1 MRFGQGTQ
9 YEPGILEIE
18 PDIFKH
24 YVQFL
29 GGGAGGF
36 FDRAVFRT
44 TASLMD
50 PSYDLEVKDIPFLRK
65 IRGEFSDRV
74 GSERF
79 YDRRDILLIKEA
91 SAEDEEIT
99 FAERSAYR
107 KENMPFLKMLPALRQ
122 AENALTQLRKQRKIL
137 HARKR
142 KASEQWLI
150 QIALSEER
158 LDEKEA
164 AVIARFNR
172 AYDKALG
179 KDE

>member
-24 YVQFL
+24 YAQFL

-36 FDRAVFRT
+36 FDRVVFRT
-44 TASLMD
+44 GASLMD

-79 YDRRDILLIKEA
+79 YDRRDILLRKEA

-99 FAERSAYR
+99 FAEQKREYAVFEDASRIA
-107 KENMPFLKMLPALRQ
+107 PS
-122 AENALTQLRKQRKIL
+122 
-137 HARKR
+137 RKR
-142 KASEQWLI
+142 AHSAQKAKKSSSCQK
-150 QIALSEER
+150 
-158 LDEKEA
+158 EKG
-164 AVIARFNR
+164 F
-172 AYDKALG
+172 
-179 KDE
+179 